1 MNSQKAQ
8 SRTPRVVPRQSRIVA
23 SDSVLRGRGV
33 VPGTKSQM
41 AYGAASASRCC
52 IKENCLL
59 YVVKT
64 IKGGKFYGKDK
75 EQRKRRPKD
84 KQSRVMQQVLIGVR
98 PACLGMVLGGLLSIP
113 AMPLGNYTLK
123 IGLGVLPVIV
133 TAVLYGPLYGGTVG
147 ALTDLVQALIF
158 PKGAYMPWFTVIG
171 ALFGVIPGMFF
182 VKGQKPTLKRIF
194 AAVFSGQTVCSVVL
208 NTLLLMWLY
217 GSPWQIVYARLINQ
231 AVMIPL
237 YTALVY
243 YVVKLMDKCRII

>member
-1 MNSQKAQ
+1 MEL
-8 SRTPRVVPRQSRIVA
+8 PDVPLFRGLTADEAEAAVTA
-23 SDSVLRGRGV
+23 LRMRRRAFAKGEILLEAGQRAPALGV
-33 VPGTKSQM
+33 
-41 AYGAASASRCC
+41 
-52 IKENCLL
+52 
-59 YVVKT
+59 
-64 IKGGKFYGKDK
+64 
-75 EQRKRRPKD
+75 
-84 KQSRVMQQVLIGVR
+84 
-98 PACLGMVLGGLLSIP
+98 VLGGLLSIP
-113 AMPLGNYTLK
+113 AMPLGSYTLK

-147 ALTDLVQALIF
+147 ALTDLLQALIF

-194 AAVFSGQTVCSVVL
+194 VAVFSGQMVCSVVL

-243 YVVKLMDKCRII
+243 YVVKLMDKCGII